1 MTVRLAVFLL
11 AVSAAAVAADPQF
24 LYKWTDK
31 EGKTQYSD
39 QVPKNPAS
47 EVTRIEIDTPATP
60 SNTPAARPGVAA
72 PGPAD
77 VAAKRNATRNAL
89 EAKLAKAY
97 VKRDHAR
104 AALEGA
110 TPEDTEKQ
118 VIQQR
123 QDHAN
128 PGTGPGSRS
137 TGGMLGQGGML
148 GAAPRMNCR
157 EEGKTMICPTTVPS
171 ESYYDRVQ
179 QLEDDLRKAEQEVA
193 AAEQA
198 YRRGVD

>member
-1 MTVRLAVFLL
+1 VRKPVVLFFLC
-11 AVSAAAVAADPQF
+11 AAAMAADAQF

-39 QVPKNPAS
+39 QVPKNPAG
-47 EVTRIEIDTPATP
+47 EVTRIEIDTPPAPFTP
-60 SNTPAARPGVAA
+60 PAAHAPQAV

-77 VAAKRNATRNAL
+77 IAAKRRATRAAL
-89 EAKLAKAY
+89 ETKVAKAR
-97 VKRDHAR
+97 VKRDAAR
-104 AALEGA
+104 AALNDA
-110 TPEDTEKQ
+110 APDDTEKQ

-123 QDHAN
+123 QDHEN

-157 EEGKTMICPTTVPS
+157 EEGKTVICPTTVPS
-171 ESYYDRVQ
+171 EGYYERVQ
-179 QLEDDLRKAEQEVA
+179 QLEDDLRKAEEELST
-193 AAEQA
+193 AEQA